1 MIGPEFLLF
10 SNRSKDSNIFYDLLL
25 LILIVPMLGQI
36 TSYLKD
42 NIPKYMNKLYY
53 KFSKQSVIEF
63 IGYDKIDYG
72 EFIPTYPEAM
82 LSVFR
87 WTIHHKKVN
96 SLRYYNKVKGIWEKN
111 RDECLTDLNYM
122 IVEGKNLELE
132 EGLYMDVDHQK
143 LDDPNLEKK
152 VALKTSKL
160 ILNLRSAIHNTEH
173 INRFVNKCIK
183 FNREYELNLN
193 KNKIYHFT
201 FKGYDSSYNFNECFH
216 ISLLKEFNNDDKK
229 NYINKSKP
237 FDNLFFDNK
246 EKLIK
251 RLDKL
256 KDYEYYERTG
266 SRRKVG
272 FLFYGPAGC
281 GKTSCV
287 EEIAEKYKRHIIE
300 VPMSRIKK
308 NSDIEELFNLTKIG
322 CTEFKKEDIIFL
334 FDEIDQLGK
343 ILHDRNTDTIKKESD
358 KYVRKREEE
367 KDKSENLEDNKEDGL
382 TKVIK
387 EYMSIVSCKPNAD
400 DSINLGSLLSR
411 LDGIGNYDGLIT
423 IATTNCIEKL
433 DSALKRPGRLDPYL
447 FDYAN
452 KSNII
457 DIIEK
462 FLQVKLSEEQIQ
474 RLPDRDSSLSHTTII
489 KLTQDYEDNIERLI
503 SVLESYIEKIE
514 P

>member
-25 LILIVPMLGQI
+25 LLLIVPMLGQI
-36 TSYLKD
+36 TTYLKD

-63 IGYDKIDYG
+63 VGYDKLDYG

-82 LSVFR
+82 LAVFR

-96 SLRYYNKVKGIWEKN
+96 KLRHYNKQRGLWEKSC
-111 RDECLTDLNYM
+111 DEGLTDLNYM
-122 IVEGKNLELE
+122 LVEGKNVELE
-132 EGLYMDVDHQK
+132 EGIFMDVDHQR
-143 LDDPNLEKK
+143 LEDPNLKK
-152 VALKTSKL
+152 TVDVKTNKL
-160 ILNLRSAIHNTEH
+160 TLNLRSAIYNTDY
-173 INRFVNKCIK
+173 INKFVNKCIK

-201 FKGYDSSYNFNECFH
+201 FKGYDSNYNFNDCFH
-216 ISLLKEFNNDDKK
+216 ISVLKEYDYDDKK
-229 NYINKSKP
+229 ISINKSKP

-343 ILHDRNTDTIKKESD
+343 ILHDRNSDNGKKESNKKD
-358 KYVRKREEE
+358 KESEE
-367 KDKSENLEDNKEDGL
+367 KDKYENPEDNKEDGL

-387 EYMSIVSCKPNAD
+387 EYMSIDSCKPNGD

-489 KLTQDYEDNIERLI
+489 KLTQDYEEDLEGLI
-503 SVLESYIEKIE
+503 TVLESYKKN
-514 P
+514 